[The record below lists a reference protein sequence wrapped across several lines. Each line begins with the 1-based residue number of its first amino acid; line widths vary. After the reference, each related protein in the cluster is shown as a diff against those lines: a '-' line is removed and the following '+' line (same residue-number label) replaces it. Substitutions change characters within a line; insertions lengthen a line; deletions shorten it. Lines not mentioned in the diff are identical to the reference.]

1 METLAQPAVPHA
13 ISLECRGTAAA
24 VLHPRQEYSI
34 SAPTMARRES
44 SMFAR
49 ILVPTDFSAP
59 SEAALAYGRE
69 IAERF
74 DAALHL
80 IHVTENPFLRAAVVD
95 RRSLDEAHLRWLQDR
110 LTDADLRR
118 GAVAI
123 VEQSDEPDSEILRYA
138 KSANIDLIVMG
149 THGRTGV
156 ARVVLGSVA
165 EAVVRASSC
174 PVLTVHAAES
184 TTAATSQGA

>member
-1 METLAQPAVPHA
+1 
-13 ISLECRGTAAA
+13 
-24 VLHPRQEYSI
+24 
-34 SAPTMARRES
+34 
-44 SMFAR
+44 MFAR

-80 IHVTENPFLRAAVVD
+80 IHVAENPFLRAAVVD
-95 RRSLDEAHLRWLQDR
+95 RRSLDEAHERWLQDR

-149 THGRTGV
+149 THGRTGL

-165 EAVVRASSC
+165 EAVVRAAPC

-184 TTAATSQGA
+184 ETTAATSQGA